1 MSSAQDEINS
11 EAFLVGDKV
20 IFDVW
25 RSWKQTDT
33 RTGIVFSVVSP
44 ILLIVETDD
53 NHKRFVVATDSIIS
67 HTPKEV

>member
-11 EAFLVGDKV
+11 ETFAVGDKV

-25 RSWKQTDT
+25 RSWEQTDT
-33 RTGIVFSVVSP
+33 RTGVVFSIVSP
-44 ILLIVETDD
+44 KLLVIETD
-53 NHKRFVVATDSIIS
+53 NGKRFVVSTDSVIS